1 MKNKLPVIFLTFAN
15 DKVDDALYL
24 RNLPKELNAIRTAL
38 VKAEKAGLCEV
49 IERTACTVED
59 IFDTFQDPRY
69 EDRIAMFHYG
79 GHASGSQLM
88 LETLDGEHGTAHA
101 EGLVSF
107 LGKQNSLQVV
117 FFNGCSSQEQAMELS
132 EAGVPAV
139 VGTATAINDAI
150 ATELAGRFY
159 TGIAS
164 GFTLNKA
171 WLEAIDILKTKNDTK
186 KRKGLRLRRDKGN
199 DFPWRMYIR
208 DGAEVVRD
216 WDLPSAA
223 NSPLFGLPELPKTN
237 LPEYPFMFLRRYE
250 PQHAEIFFG
259 RDRYIRQLYDRIT
272 SDKAAP
278 VILFYGQS
286 GAGKS
291 SALAAGLLPRLEQE
305 ADVKYIRRNSDIGLL
320 GTFDEAL
327 GGNIKRTVL
336 SNGEGEAVLVSDL
349 ENQIAQM
356 ESLRRT
362 IDTTDHGDIQ
372 RIIDQLKIKLGSQET
387 EINTEEETA
396 TRRERWIAIEKNTG
410 RPFNIL
416 LDQVEETF
424 TRANPSMPNE
434 LELFLLEIQQ
444 IFQNAGNCPDGNII
458 LSYRKEYHPEIDEFC
473 KKLQIPREGI
483 FLKRLT
489 TEDIEEVVWGIASN
503 ERLKNRYNIII
514 EPNLPNIIADDL
526 TEDRES
532 PIAPVLSILL
542 TKMWELSRAE
552 NINVFSVTQYQ
563 DLKKQGIMMEDFFHQ
578 QMAKLRD
585 WQPELEASGLALD
598 ILNFHTT
605 VLGTAGMKNVD
616 EIEEQYKH
624 QAHVVDSLID
634 KFKELYLLTDIGYKQ
649 TGLSHDTL
657 APIVNFEI
665 RESDKSGQRAYRT
678 LTNNALEFEDDE
690 TNIMDPSDLKIVE
703 DGQNGM
709 RLSNDLEKRLIE
721 ASKKYR
727 DRQQFIRRNLIIAA
741 VAVFL
746 IVIGQ
751 SFYSYFQSINARS
764 NFYGLQG
771 LTAYGDGDFSEAY
784 DFAIKSLD
792 VNSKNTEAQML
803 LIQSRYANWDKF
815 GYQFYFTPRKI
826 APVTFKG
833 NPKSYGRIDEEGDDL
848 RFEFRTFT
856 SKVGKMQVFNR
867 LGELLHSAEFAKPNN
882 FLDLKYS
889 TDLKYLVS
897 ANDVTSDEDSLLFTL
912 NVEDILQETDLHQ
925 YSIQLPQSLRP
936 YLDVNKVRS
945 SLQFSPNNTDLFYYV
960 PTVFEKEITIE
971 DLETFQMIDTIEV
984 INKQTAR
991 CLVMSDSLE
1000 MFELNNHSTFRFGGT
1015 FSNITNEGKYLATSE
1030 GIIYDLSKDNI
1041 VYLDSE
1047 MRGTT
1052 AHFFD
1057 NDEKVAFSSPSKGVK
1072 VYSLMTKELLSERP
1086 VEERNIQSYQVTD
1099 DNQYLVIQLNESA
1112 FEVRDM
1118 VEDTLV
1124 LDGQGIY
1131 KYYQAQDTL
1140 FISAKGA
1147 NATWIYVHSRVGNSS
1162 IHEYEGKF
1170 EQILPSQMLFA
1181 TTKGIAPN
1189 NFTNIYRLPTLPES
1203 LPRTSILPDV
1213 EVTEDGFQIPIF
1225 HFLGAFLDV
1234 NESSKYILTNKG
1246 LFDIEASSPRSFS
1259 SNIQSDLDKN
1269 SIYFTSEDGRYLI
1282 EERGKTTMVEEL
1294 ISGDTLKPSKAAKFI
1309 QKKWQPY
1316 KATAYGNR
1324 LEKLYEFIENTD
1336 LERPAFQKFEE
1347 IEFLTLNNTLSVEY
1361 NFYEIFLRDE
1371 FGHQIAHWTTPTN
1384 HYIISLLPK
1393 ANGQFLELIY
1403 AGTQID
1409 QNGVKTKA
1417 VQTIL
1422 FDLDKKEILIKK

>member
-1 MKNKLPVIFLTFAN
+1 MKNQLPVIFLTFAN

-24 RNLPKELNAIRTAL
+24 RNLPKELNAIRNAL

-69 EDRIAMFHYG
+69 EGRIAMFHYG

-88 LETLDGEHGTAHA
+88 LETLDGDHGTAHA

-107 LGKQNSLQVV
+107 LGKQNSLQVA

-139 VGTATAINDAI
+139 VGTATAIKDVI
-150 ATELAGRFY
+150 ATDLAGRFY

-164 GFTLNKA
+164 GFTVNKS
-171 WLEAIDILKTKNDTK
+171 WLEAVDVLKTKNDTK
-186 KRKGLRLRRDKGN
+186 KKKGLRLRRDKGN

-336 SNGEGEAVLVSDL
+336 STGDGQAVLVSDL

-372 RIIDQLKIKLGSQET
+372 RIIDQLKAKLGSQET
-387 EINTEEETA
+387 DINTEEETA
-396 TRRERWIAIEKNTG
+396 TRLERWIAIEENTG

-424 TRANPSMPNE
+424 TRANPNMPNE

-444 IFQNAGNCPDGNII
+444 IFKDAGNCPDGNII

-489 TEDIEEVVWGIASN
+489 TEDIEEVVRGVASN
-503 ERLKNRYNIII
+503 KRLEQRYNIII

-542 TKMWELSRAE
+542 TKMWELSREA

-563 DLKKQGIMMEDFFHQ
+563 NLKKQGIMMEDFFHQ
-578 QMAKLRD
+578 QMVKLKN
-585 WQPELEASGLALD
+585 WKPELEASGLALD

-605 VLGTAGMKNVD
+605 ALGTAGMKNVD
-616 EIEEQYKH
+616 EIKERYQH
-624 QAHVVDSLID
+624 QTHEVDALID

-690 TNIMDPSDLKIVE
+690 TNIMDPNDLKLVE

-709 RLSNDLEKRLIE
+709 RLWNDLEIKLVE

-727 DRQQFIRRNLIIAA
+727 DRQVAIRRNLIIAA
-741 VAVFL
+741 VAIFL
-746 IVIGQ
+746 VVIGQ
-751 SFYSYFQSINARS
+751 SIYSYFQSVNARS
-764 NFYGLQG
+764 NFFELQG
-771 LTAYGDGDFSEAY
+771 LTAYGDGDFTEAY
-784 DFAIKSLD
+784 DFAVQALD
-792 VNSKNTEAQML
+792 VNAKNTEAKML
-803 LIQSRYANWDKF
+803 LIQSRYANLDNF
-815 GYQFYFTPRKI
+815 GYQFYFTPRKV
-826 APVTFKG
+826 APVNFKG
-833 NPKSYGRIDEEGDDL
+833 NPKSYGRINEMGDDL

-856 SKVGKMQVFNR
+856 SKEGKVEVFNE
-867 LGELLHSAEFAKPNN
+867 LGEALYSTSLTKTNN
-882 FLDLKYS
+882 FLEAQYSPDLR
-889 TDLKYLVS
+889 YLVS
-897 ANDVTSDEDSLLFTL
+897 ANDVTTGEDSIVFLIK
-912 NVEDILQETDLHQ
+912 VEDVIQETNLHQ
-925 YSIQLPQSLRP
+925 SLIKLPKSLKS
-936 YLDVNKVRS
+936 YLDINQIRN
-945 SLQFSPNNTDLFYYV
+945 SLQFSPNSTDLFYYV
-960 PTVFEKEITIE
+960 PTIVEKEITVAE
-971 DLETFQMIDTIEV
+971 LETFQVIDTIEI
-984 INKQTAR
+984 INKKTALCR
-991 CLVMSDSLE
+991 VLADSLE
-1000 MFELNNHSTFRFGGT
+1000 MFELNEHSVFKFGGT
-1015 FSNITNEGKYLATSE
+1015 LSSITTDGKYLTTSE
-1030 GIIYDLSKDNI
+1030 GIIYDLSKENG

-1047 MRGTT
+1047 MKNVS
-1052 AHFFD
+1052 AQFFD
-1057 NDEKVAFSSPSKGVK
+1057 NNEKVAFSSPTKGVK

-1086 VEERNIQSYQVTD
+1086 VEERNIESYQVTD
-1099 DNQYLVIQLNESA
+1099 DNQYLVIQLNAKS

-1118 VEDTLV
+1118 AMDTLV
-1124 LDGQGIY
+1124 IEGQGIY

-1140 FISAKGA
+1140 FFAAKGA
-1147 NATWIYVHSRVGNSS
+1147 NTTWIYVHSQIGNSR
-1162 IHEYEGKF
+1162 IHEYDGKF
-1170 EQILPSQMLFA
+1170 EQVLPNQMLFA
-1181 TTKGIAPN
+1181 TTQGIAPN

-1213 EVTEDGFQIPIF
+1213 EIREDGFEIPIF

-1234 NESSKYILTNKG
+1234 NENGKYILTNKG
-1246 LFDIEASSPRSFS
+1246 LFDIQASSPRSFS
-1259 SNIQSDLDKN
+1259 SNIQLGADKN
-1269 SIYFTSEDGRYLI
+1269 SIYFTSKDGKYLI
-1282 EERGKTTMVEEL
+1282 EERGNITLVEEL
-1294 ISGDTLKPSKAAKFI
+1294 ISGDTLKSSKTEHFI
-1309 QKKWQPY
+1309 KKTWLPY
-1316 KATAYGNR
+1316 KEAAYGER
-1324 LEKLYEFIENTD
+1324 LNKLYDFIENKD
-1336 LERPAFQKFEE
+1336 LERPTFQKFEE
-1347 IEFLTLNNTLSVEY
+1347 IEFLTLKEKLSVEY
-1361 NFYEIFLRDE
+1361 NFHEIFLRDE
-1371 FGHQIAHWTTPTN
+1371 NGHQIARWTTPTN

-1393 ANGQFLELIY
+1393 ANGKFLELIY

-1409 QNGVKTKA
+1409 KNGVKTRV

-1422 FDLDKKEILIKK
+1422 FDLE